1 MARVSWTDHRTWRG
15 NTTKKVLNHC
25 LQSKKNFPSNCAE
38 IFGDSWLH
46 KALSILATRDRTST
60 KPWQTC
66 ERGLCLRDWFS
77 FNGWP
82 TLRTRSTPLINL
94 LKANKQSY
102 HIASEQGNL
111 KLIFCQRFCYK
122 SFFLETPKTNLLR
135 CLSAPSSLSYFL
147 YQCFSLQFSF
157 TKPLATNLQVSL
169 SVLNFF
175 KTAWHSVTLVPFKV
189 VLSCHTALFFPEV
202 LYANR
207 RLNLDKT
214 TTNLRS
220 AKEVYVFKTNFH

>member
-1 MARVSWTDHRTWRG
+1 MTRQYH
-15 NTTKKVLNHC
+15 KKILNHC

-102 HIASEQGNL
+102 HIASVRGNL

-122 SFFLETPKTNLLR
+122 SFFLETLKTNLQDVWAPLH
-135 CLSAPSSLSYFL
+135 LFPIFSTSASPCNFHSLSH
-147 YQCFSLQFSF
+147 LQQIC
-157 TKPLATNLQVSL
+157 K
-169 SVLNFF
+169 SVCQF
-175 KTAWHSVTLVPFKV
+175 
-189 VLSCHTALFFPEV
+189 
-202 LYANR
+202 
-207 RLNLDKT
+207 
-214 TTNLRS
+214 
-220 AKEVYVFKTNFH
+220 